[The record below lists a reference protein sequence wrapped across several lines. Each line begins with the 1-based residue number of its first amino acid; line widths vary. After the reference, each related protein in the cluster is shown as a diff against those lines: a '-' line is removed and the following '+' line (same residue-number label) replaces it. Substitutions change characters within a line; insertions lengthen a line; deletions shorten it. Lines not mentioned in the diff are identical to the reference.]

1 MSYSLIISDISVT
14 TNEDDIKHELMQ
26 KYNGVLNVIR
36 WYFDSDEDY
45 PMSCVQVDFN
55 SKENMEKVLNNGTI
69 VIGGVCRRASI
80 LKGSLCYRCQQI
92 GHKTY
97 ECKRKPL
104 NEQDL
109 MNLFEQQK
117 R

>member
-1 MSYSLIISDISVT
+1 MSYSLVISDISVT
-14 TNEDDIKHELMQ
+14 TNEDDIKHELTQ
-26 KYNGVLNVIR
+26 RYNGVKDVIR
-36 WYFDSDEDY
+36 WYFDSDENY

-69 VIGGVCRRASI
+69 VIGGVCRRVSI
-80 LKGSLCYRCQQI
+80 LKGSLCHRCQQI

-97 ECKRKPL
+97 ECKRGPL